1 MKSEQTV
8 LPHSKETPSLEQ
20 ILSCT
25 TLVPDETEISSESIL
40 KSSAS
45 IPTSIDL
52 QTDLSSSV
60 DTLKR
65 KFGDMDSTTPL
76 DNSFQYSKSR
86 AGGEYRQGI
95 SRYAPY
101 GTRFAANMRDGQLK
115 TSHIAGDLAN
125 RARQKNGRGCR
136 VDLVLVTHEGELF
149 QLEAALSFY
158 ESQIKRNLPKPGP
171 SEVLNHLKEMKCDFD
186 YRKGDGVFLLQRN
199 ASNFFKRMMEH
210 ARRINHPIVSEFVN
224 CVPPKPVIEPE
235 VNQAASILGSLRKKV
250 KRKAE
255 PVETIEKEYEEI
267 DEAELWETIEQ
278 DLENDEKME
287 IELQEQREK
296 ELVQEELE
304 AQREVDWSRP
314 KWQKG
319 SFYTELLKNM
329 VVSRKQEVEYF
340 SKAAE
345 TFDWS
350 SVVEPEPSPE
360 PEPEQAHYSNDD
372 SMDIDVDDSQDEQIY
387 PRKKPQHKVLKKHI
401 VKKDPPVNNSTVI
414 ENPQPVL
421 RKGREGLTQG
431 LRIKGLSRHSPYG
444 TRFCAQMLGG
454 EMKESFLAGDLADR
468 VRSPD
473 GKSQGELIL
482 VLHPGEIQ
490 QLEVAWEFVKSQ
502 EPYVL
507 GAGAV
512 LDHLRSIGLDINHRK
527 SGSKLLQKNA
537 GNFFKRVQEFGKRR
551 QLDSSYLT
559 M

>member
-1 MKSEQTV
+1 MNSDQTV
-8 LPHSKETPSLEQ
+8 SPHPKATPSLEQ

-25 TLVPDETEISSESIL
+25 TLVPDECEISSESIL

-52 QTDLSSSV
+52 QTDSSSSI
-60 DTLKR
+60 DSNKR
-65 KFGDMDSTTPL
+65 KFGDMDSTSPL
-76 DNSFQYSKSR
+76 ENSFQYSKSR
-86 AGGEYRQGI
+86 TGGEYRQGI

-149 QLEAALSFY
+149 QLETALAFY
-158 ESQIKRNLPKPGP
+158 ENQIKRNLPKPGP

-224 CVPPKPVIEPE
+224 CTPTHKPVVEPE
-235 VNQAASILGSLRKKV
+235 VNQAATILGSLRKKV
-250 KRKAE
+250 KKQIE
-255 PVETIEKEYEEI
+255 VVENDIEEV
-267 DEAELWETIEQ
+267 DEQELWESIEQ
-278 DLENDEKME
+278 DLEKDEKME
-287 IELQEQREK
+287 IELQEQIKRDEA
-296 ELVQEELE
+296 QEELD

-329 VVSRKQEVEYF
+329 VVARKEQVEYF

-360 PEPEQAHYSNDD
+360 PEAQVDQTDD
-372 SMDIDVDDSQDEQIY
+372 SMDIDMEDSQDEQIY
-387 PRKKPQHKVLKKHI
+387 TRKKPQQKVYKKQP
-401 VKKDPPVNNSTVI
+401 VKKETPVNNSTVI

-444 TRFCAQMLGG
+444 TRFCAQMPGG

-473 GKSQGELIL
+473 GKTQGELIL
-482 VLHPGEIQ
+482 VLHLGEIK
-490 QLEVAWEFVKSQ
+490 QLEVAWEYVKSH

-512 LDHLRSIGLDINHRK
+512 LDHLRSVGLDINHRK